1 MPDTS
6 GDTPVFS
13 ADFLGEKTLNLQE
26 KVKGFFYDTSDGYLL
41 TENSKVSQ
49 HFAAGLS
56 LFWNDRCRQ
65 AISFAEK
72 EINYGIIP
80 IPKYDETQENY
91 ATLLGNPFSL
101 YAIPKDSVTPD
112 MAGAVLECMASES
125 YRIVRNCSA
134 KMIDKIQKN

>member
-13 ADFLGEKTLNLQE
+13 ADFLGEKTRNL
-26 KVKGFFYDTSDGYLL
+26 
-41 TENSKVSQ
+41 
-49 HFAAGLS
+49 
-56 LFWNDRCRQ
+56 
-65 AISFAEK
+65 
-72 EINYGIIP
+72 
-80 IPKYDETQENY
+80 QENY

-125 YRIVRNCSA
+125 YRIVQNSSA